1 MGLKENV
8 KSYFARNI
16 PWLLDRIY
24 DEPELFVDWQRQGY
38 HITRNHFYQPIPDT
52 DTLGEHLWQKPL
64 SMPGVDMNEAAQLQ
78 LAETVFPKYAAEWS
92 YPEKQNAREFDF
104 YRGNGFFESFDA
116 EVLHSFIRGNKP
128 SLVIEVGS
136 GFSTFV
142 SANAC
147 RLNAER
153 DNATTELI
161 AIEPYP
167 KDIIAKGFPG
177 LTQLIRRPLEEVE
190 IETFLR
196 LKDGDILFIDSSH
209 IAKTGSDVNYLFHE
223 ILPRLNPGVL
233 VHIHDIFLPAEYPK
247 QWIFKDHH
255 FFNEQYMLQSFLCFN
270 SAFEVYW
277 ASHFMYLKHDQK
289 LKELFKYR
297 DLGEIGP
304 GSFWIR
310 RTR

>member
-1 MGLKENV
+1 MGLK
-8 KSYFARNI
+8 KDIKIFLGKKL
-16 PWLLDRIY
+16 PWLLDRMY
-24 DEPELFVDWQRQGY
+24 DDCDLFDYWQERGY

-52 DTLGEHLWQKPL
+52 SRLDQKLWLTPLELRGIDMRERFQLSLVEDTFPRFKEEW
-64 SMPGVDMNEAAQLQ
+64 
-78 LAETVFPKYAAEWS
+78 VFPGKGE
-92 YPEKQNAREFDF
+92 ARDFDF

-116 EVLHSFIRGNKP
+116 EVLHSIIRESKP

-153 DNATTELI
+153 DGTTTELL

-177 LTQLIRRPLEEVE
+177 LTRLVLKPLEEVE

-209 IAKTGSDVNYLFHE
+209 IAKIGSDVNYLFQE
-223 ILPRLNPGVL
+223 ILPRLRPGVL
-233 VHIHDIFLPAEYPK
+233 VHFHDIFLPAEYPK
-247 QWIFKDHH
+247 QWIFKNHH
-255 FFNEQYMLQSFLCFN
+255 FFNEQYLLQSFLCFN
-270 SAFEVYW
+270 SAFEVFW
-277 ASHFMYLKHDQK
+277 ASHFMYLKHGEKVQ
-289 LKELFKYR
+289 EVFKCG
-297 DLGEIGP
+297 DLGTIGP

-310 RTR
+310 RL